1 MVHDKWLSRQ
11 VWSKLLLIHHEFSQF
26 FVAHSSDEVRDR
38 RVGAR
43 SIADVLKSTWTV
55 YKLRCDQCHISKAP
69 PTPSPNWDCPSTCT
83 PWSGSLQPCR
93 MPQSVSNGQ
102 FPKPSSVGCQI
113 FPPHMSPA
121 EATMLPVAPRVT
133 NISAIAMHR
142 APIPLAADCSSAAA
156 RRFDRR
162 IVSFEL

>member
-43 SIADVLKSTWTV
+43 SIAGILINTSTV
-55 YKLRCDQCHISKAP
+55 HKLRCAQCDISKAP

-83 PWSGSLQPCR
+83 PWSSSLQPCR
-93 MPQSVSNGQ
+93 MPQPVRNGQ

-121 EATMLPVAPRVT
+121 EATMHPVAPESQ
-133 NISAIAMHR
+133 NISSSCN
-142 APIPLAADCSSAAA
+142 APCTDTA
-156 RRFDRR
+156 RC
-162 IVSFEL
+162 